1 MSVFK
6 RVLIIAANVH
16 DGEGGE
22 HKKGERPVL
31 PAAIADLFIA
41 KKMAVPEQDL
51 SPAEAKRLDQERRDA
66 LHQAEQKGRAVSQM
80 KMHDSKPA
88 DVRLQEA
95 FPDEADKAPPVKGH
109 AKGKPSRRT
118 LKLSNGSNGHETPP
132 RLRS

>member
-1 MSVFK
+1 MSEFK
-6 RVLIIAANVH
+6 RVLIIVSNVH

-22 HKKGERPVL
+22 HRQGERPVL

-51 SPAEAKRLDQERRDA
+51 SPAEAKRLDQERKDA
-66 LHQAEQKGRAVSQM
+66 LAQADQKGRAVSQM
-80 KMHDSKPA
+80 KLHDSKPA
-88 DVRLQEA
+88 DERLKEA
-95 FPDEADKAPPVKGH
+95 FPDEADKPKGN
-109 AKGKPSRRT
+109 AKGRQSRKT